1 MVSHDK
7 VKQQLKSINADFQFV
22 GHAELRELPNILF
35 EDEILH
41 HVAFGRYAAGFAL
54 LCATNQRVLLIDKKP
69 FYLTVEDI
77 RYDMI
82 SDMVFNHRLLD
93 TSVTLGT
100 VHKSITFVSYNQH
113 RLRDMTTFVQ
123 KQVMDSRRQQT
134 MQQPWEQQPRES
146 LFGTYKP
153 ATPNSEVAVSSHPA
167 MMSAYR
173 NPIMIRRRASKFF
186 IP

>member
-1 MVSHDK
+1 MVSQAK
-7 VKQQLKSINADFQFV
+7 VKQQLKSIKADFQFL
-22 GHAELRELPNILF
+22 GHAELRELPHILF
-35 EDEILH
+35 EDENLH
-41 HVAFGRYAAGFAL
+41 HVVFGHYAAGFAI
-54 LCATNQRVLLIDKKP
+54 LCATNQRVLLVDKKP

-100 VHKSITFVSYNQH
+100 VHKSITFVSFNQH

-123 KQVMDSRRQQT
+123 KQVMDSRRQQN
-134 MQQPWEQQPRES
+134 MQQPWEQPQEGLFNTYES
-146 LFGTYKP
+146 P
-153 ATPNSEVAVSSHPA
+153 TPNNGVAVSSHPA

-173 NPIMIRRRASKFF
+173 NPIVIRRRASKFF